1 MVKADLNKKGKKLKV
16 GWFTFTCCEG
26 CAIVFIELLN
36 DHFSEWKDRID
47 FRHVKMLKSKND
59 MKGLDLAIVEG
70 AISTQKD
77 LDRLKE
83 IRKNA
88 KYVMAVGSC
97 AITGMPAGL
106 RNNFNEKQKKE
117 IVPVLKKFGYLERVE
132 PVSKYIQVDSKV
144 HGCPMD
150 GEVFVKEINSYLD
163 GIAKKD

>member
-1 MVKADLNKKGKKLKV
+1 MDKINLNKKRRKLKV

-36 DHFSEWKDRID
+36 DHFSEWKDKID
-47 FRHVKMLKSKND
+47 FKHMKMLRSNND

-70 AISTQKD
+70 AVSTQKD

-88 KYVMAVGSC
+88 KHVMAVGSC

-106 RNNFNEKQKKE
+106 RNNFNDKKRKE
-117 IVPVLKKFGYLERVE
+117 ISPVLKKFGYLERVE
-132 PVSKYIQVDSKV
+132 PVSKYIKIDSKV
-144 HGCPMD
+144 HGCPMN
-150 GEVFVKEINSYLD
+150 ENIFLKEMDHYLEKIV
-163 GIAKKD
+163 GKE